1 MDPQD
6 RLWFAEYRGNM
17 IGMFDTKTERT
28 REWAM
33 PLPWSNP
40 YDAAL
45 DKNGYAWTG
54 GMTNDYVVRLN
65 TKTEEFMQY
74 LLPRTTNIRRV
85 NIDNT
90 TKKPTFWVGN
100 NLGAAIIKIEP
111 LE

>member
-17 IGMFDTKTERT
+17 IAMFDTKTERT
-28 REWAM
+28 TEWAV
-33 PLPWSNP
+33 PYAWSNP
-40 YDAAL
+40 YDAVL

-54 GMTNDYVVRLN
+54 GMTNDYVARLN
-65 TKTEEFMQY
+65 TKTDEFTQY
-74 LLPRTTNIRRV
+74 LLPRTTNVRRV

-90 TKKPTFWVGN
+90 TNPPTLWVGN